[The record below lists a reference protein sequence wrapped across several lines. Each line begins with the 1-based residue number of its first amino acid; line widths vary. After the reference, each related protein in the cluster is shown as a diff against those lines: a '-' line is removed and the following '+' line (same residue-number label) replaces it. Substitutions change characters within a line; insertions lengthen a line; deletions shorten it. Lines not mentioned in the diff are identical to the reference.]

1 MIGGD
6 REQVDYS
13 LQGVTKRFMNFKDD
27 VTGYYTEI
35 STPDSMMPVSVR
47 GEYYDGEDEGPL

>member
-6 REQVDYS
+6 REQPKYDDPLYS

-27 VTGYYTEI
+27 VAGYYTEI
-35 STPDSMMPVSVR
+35 STPESMMP
-47 GEYYDGEDEGPL
+47 